1 MCIGAPW
8 GEAEMIDKLLIST
21 LALAGAFAFSAPAQA
36 SADSTCYPV
45 WKVKQTQMIGC
56 SGMALLSPGND
67 TRINLLMLLADRH
80 GDVGVSHASSYDMM
94 NRRGDAQPFD
104 YSLFSLALGQ
114 KPPEDENR
122 NTYSDRC
129 ISNSSGQAAFEAAL
143 VVSKGLSGSER
154 LMLSFA
160 RQALKPECGD
170 GAMMRPAVE
179 GTLGAAASQAG
190 KDFAGYLLAAASF
203 YDGDFGGA
211 RQAFQSLSKA
221 QTGWPKEAALYML
234 GRVELNVALASA
246 FDDYGYPV
254 DDASNSR
261 ELAAA
266 ELAFKG
272 YLKAYPQGNYAVSAS
287 GLLRKVY
294 WLAKDEDKLLAEY
307 VAAFKR
313 KNLSSSNVS
322 LADLVQEMDVKLGEK
337 LNAANVSDPY
347 ILAMLNLKAMRQS
360 DDPKREGGA
369 APISRAEI
377 EAQKSRFAGQE
388 ALYNYVLAA
397 HAVFVTKDHDAALR
411 LLPIQAEGDSYFA
424 FSQRALRALALD
436 SKGDA
441 GARDAMTSVLASGKR
456 SFQRGSM
463 ELALAMHDERNAGLE
478 RVFAADSPVKDPEVR
493 EQLLRY
499 SAGPKL
505 LRTQSVAKTTP
516 KQEREVALYT
526 LLYKDI
532 TRGAYKDFLRD
543 QALIPAGTRPK
554 PTDDYT
560 APVYANIAIFKWA
573 GAKEGFACPSLATL
587 ATALAGAPKDAPSL
601 MCLAEFSR
609 NSGFDTGASWPDLPQ
624 SLDVLPPKDQLGG
637 TPSMFPGKSFSRLEI
652 YKGVIADP
660 VAPATSKAY
669 ALYRAVYCYAPSGYN
684 SCSGIEVP
692 KAQRKVWYNQLK
704 KNYPASAWATKLKYY
719 W

>member
-1 MCIGAPW
+1 
-8 GEAEMIDKLLIST
+8 MIDKLLFST
-21 LALAGAFAFSAPAQA
+21 VALAGAFAFSAPAQA
-36 SADSTCYPV
+36 SSDSTCYPA
-45 WKVKQTQMIGC
+45 WKVKQTEMIGC

-80 GDVGVSHASSYDMM
+80 GDVGVSHATSYDAMD
-94 NRRGDAQPFD
+94 RRGDAQPFD
-104 YSLFSLALGQ
+104 YGVFSLALGQ
-114 KPPEDENR
+114 KPPEDDDAR
-122 NTYSDRC
+122 SYGDRC
-129 ISNSSGQAAFEAAL
+129 ISNSSGQKGFEAAL
-143 VVSKGLSGSER
+143 LTAKGLFGVARS
-154 LMLSFA
+154 MLSAA
-160 RQALKPECGD
+160 RQVLQPECGD
-170 GAMMRPAVE
+170 GAVMRAAVE
-179 GTLGAAASQAG
+179 GALGAVSSQAG
-190 KDFAGYLLAAASF
+190 KDFSGYLLAAASF

-211 RQAFQSLSKA
+211 RQQFQALAKA
-221 QTGWPKEAALYML
+221 PTGWPKEAALYML
-234 GRVELNVALASA
+234 GRVELNIAMETA

-266 ELAFKG
+266 EVAFKA
-272 YLKAYPQGNYAVSAS
+272 YLKAHPQGSYAVSAS

-294 WLAKDEDKLLAEY
+294 WLAKNDDKLLAEY

-313 KNLSSSNVS
+313 KNLSGSNVS
-322 LADLVQEMDVKLGEK
+322 LADLVQEMDVKLGDK
-337 LNAANVSDPY
+337 LEPSKVSDPY
-347 ILAMLNLKAMRQS
+347 ILAMLNLKAMRFS
-360 DDPKREGGA
+360 DDPAMQGGEK
-369 APISRAEI
+369 PISRAQI

-397 HAVFVTKDHDAALR
+397 HALFVAKDADGALR
-411 LLPIQAEGDSYFA
+411 LLPTQAEGDSYFA
-424 FSQRALRALALD
+424 YSQRALRALALD

-441 GARDAMTSVLASGKR
+441 GARAALTSVLDSSKR
-456 SFQRGSM
+456 PFQRGSM
-463 ELALAMHDERNAGLE
+463 ELALAMHDERAAGLE
-478 RVFAADSPVKDPEVR
+478 RVFAADSMVKDPEVR

-499 SAGPKL
+499 TAGPKL
-505 LRTQSVAKTTP
+505 LRAQSVAKTASTR
-516 KQEREVALYT
+516 EREVALYT

-554 PTDDYT
+554 PEDDYT
-560 APVYANIAIFKWA
+560 SPVYTNVAIFKWA

-601 MCLAEFSR
+601 LCLAEFAR

-624 SLDVLPPKDQLGG
+624 SLDILPPKDQLGG
-637 TPSMFPGKSFSRLEI
+637 TPSMFPGKPFSRLEI
-652 YKGVIADP
+652 YKNVIADP

-669 ALYRAVYCYAPSGYN
+669 ALYRAVYCYAPGGYN
-684 SCSGIEVP
+684 SCGGTEVP

-704 KNYPASAWATKLKYY
+704 KNYPASPWTAKLKYY

>member
-1 MCIGAPW
+1 MIG
-8 GEAEMIDKLLIST
+8 KLVISAV
-21 LALAGAFAFSAPAQA
+21 ALVGAFAFSAPVQA
-36 SADSTCYPV
+36 SSDSTCYPA

-80 GDVGVSHASSYDMM
+80 GDVGVSHATSYDMM
-94 NRRGDAQPFD
+94 DRRGDAQPFD
-104 YSLFSLALGQ
+104 YGLFSLALGQ
-114 KPPEDENR
+114 KPPEDDDAR
-122 NTYSDRC
+122 SYGDRC
-129 ISNSSGQAAFEAAL
+129 ISNSSGQKAFEAAL
-143 VVSKGLSGSER
+143 LTAKGLFGVER
-154 LMLSFA
+154 SMLSAA
-160 RQALKPECGD
+160 RQALQPECGD

-179 GTLGAAASQAG
+179 GALGAVSSQAG
-190 KDFAGYLLAAASF
+190 KDFSSYLLAAASF

-211 RQAFQSLSKA
+211 RLQFQALAKA
-221 QTGWPKEAALYML
+221 PTGWPKEAALYML
-234 GRVELNVALASA
+234 GRVELNIALETA

-266 ELAFKG
+266 EVAFKA
-272 YLKAYPQGNYAVSAS
+272 YLKAYPQGSYSVSAS

-294 WLAKDEDKLLAEY
+294 WLAKNDDKLLAEY

-313 KNLSSSNVS
+313 KNLNGSSVS

-337 LNAANVSDPY
+337 LELSKVSDPY
-347 ILAMLNLKAMRQS
+347 ILAMLNLKAMRYS
-360 DDPKREGGA
+360 DDPAMQGGEK
-369 APISRAEI
+369 PISRAQI
-377 EAQKSRFAGQE
+377 EAQKPRFAGQE

-397 HAVFVTKDHDAALR
+397 HALFVAKDADGALR
-411 LLPIQAEGDSYFA
+411 LLPTQAEGDSYFA
-424 FSQRALRALALD
+424 YSQRALRALALD
-436 SKGDA
+436 SNGDA
-441 GARDAMTSVLASGKR
+441 GARAALMSVLEGGKR
-456 SFQRGSM
+456 PFQRGSM

-478 RVFAADSPVKDPEVR
+478 RVFAADSVVKDAELR

-499 SAGPKL
+499 TAGPKL
-505 LRTQSVAKTTP
+505 LRAQVAAKTAS

-554 PTDDYT
+554 PEDDYT
-560 APVYANIAIFKWA
+560 APVYTNIAIFKWA
-573 GAKEGFACPSLATL
+573 GAKDGFACPSLATL

-601 MCLAEFSR
+601 VCLAEFAR

-637 TPSMFPGKSFSRLEI
+637 TPSMFPGKPFSRLEI

-669 ALYRAVYCYAPSGYN
+669 ALYRAVYCYAPGGYN
-684 SCSGIEVP
+684 SCGGTEVP
-692 KAQRKVWYNQLK
+692 KAQRKAWYNQLK
-704 KNYPASAWATKLKYY
+704 KSYPASPWTAKLKYY

>member
-1 MCIGAPW
+1 MIG
-8 GEAEMIDKLLIST
+8 KLLISAI
-21 LALAGAFAFSAPAQA
+21 ALAGAVALSAPAQA
-36 SADSTCYPV
+36 SSDSTCYPA

-80 GDVGVSHASSYDMM
+80 GDVGVSHATSYDMM
-94 NRRGDAQPFD
+94 DRRGDAQPFD
-104 YSLFSLALGQ
+104 YGLFSLALGQ
-114 KPPEDENR
+114 KPAEDDD
-122 NTYSDRC
+122 YGGGSDRC
-129 ISNSSGQAAFEAAL
+129 ISNSSGQKAFEAAL
-143 VVSKGLSGSER
+143 ALAKGLSAAER
-154 LMLSFA
+154 ATLAAA
-160 RQALKPECGD
+160 RQTLQPECGD

-179 GTLGAAASQAG
+179 GALGAASSQAG

-211 RQAFQSLSKA
+211 RQQFQALSKA

-234 GRVELNVALASA
+234 GRVELNIALGTA

-254 DDASNSR
+254 DDASNTR

-266 ELAFKG
+266 ELAFKA
-272 YLKAYPQGNYAVSAS
+272 YLKAYPQGSYAVSAS

-313 KNLSSSNVS
+313 KNLNGSNVS

-337 LNAANVSDPY
+337 LEPSKVNDPS
-347 ILAMLNLKAMRQS
+347 ILAMIDLKAMRFS
-360 DDPKREGGA
+360 DDPDMQGDTK
-369 APISRAEI
+369 PISRAQI
-377 EAQKSRFAGQE
+377 EAQKARFAGQE

-397 HAVFVTKDHDAALR
+397 HALFVAKDADGALR
-411 LLPIQAEGDSYFA
+411 LLPTQAEGDSYFA
-424 FSQRALRALALD
+424 YSQRALRALALD

-441 GARDAMTSVLASGKR
+441 GARAALTSVLDSSKR
-456 SFQRGSM
+456 PFQRGSM

-478 RVFAADSPVKDPEVR
+478 RVFAADSVVKDAEVR

-499 SAGPKL
+499 TAGPKL
-505 LRTQSVAKTTP
+505 LRAQSVAKTAS

-554 PTDDYT
+554 PEDDYT
-560 APVYANIAIFKWA
+560 APVYTNIAVFKWA

-601 MCLAEFSR
+601 VCLAEFAR
-609 NSGFDTGASWPDLPQ
+609 NSGFDAGSSWPDLPQ
-624 SLDVLPPKDQLGG
+624 SLDVLPPKDELGG
-637 TPSMFPGKSFSRLEI
+637 TPSMFPGKPFSRLEI

-669 ALYRAVYCYAPSGYN
+669 ALYRAVYCYGPSGYN
-684 SCSGIEVP
+684 SCGGVEVP
-692 KAQRKVWYNQLK
+692 KAQRRAWYNQLK
-704 KNYPASAWATKLKYY
+704 KAYPASPWAVKLKYY